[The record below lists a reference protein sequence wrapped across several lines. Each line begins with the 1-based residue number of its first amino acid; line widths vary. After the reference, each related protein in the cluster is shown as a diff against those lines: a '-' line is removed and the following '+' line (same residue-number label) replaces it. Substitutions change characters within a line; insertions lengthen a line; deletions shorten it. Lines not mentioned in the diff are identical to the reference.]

1 MISPGLRVTL
11 YSLRAT
17 LCNPSVK
24 DTKMTTSVAVQVTS
38 RGILIPRSLIA
49 EWDVQEV
56 EIERHPHVI
65 IIKPKDPRRD
75 AIISEMKATGLVEE
89 LLWTQPPLATPQ
101 DRARLAEKLSVGKP
115 LSELIIEERE
125 NRE

>member
-1 MISPGLRVTL
+1 
-11 YSLRAT
+11 
-17 LCNPSVK
+17 
-24 DTKMTTSVAVQVTS
+24 MTTSVAVQVTS

-125 NRE
+125 DRE